1 MWWNL
6 KLIKSNQVRSE
17 MTLQISKQYECKSRE
32 TEVGPASCYKI
43 VLDYKLLWKIGKAVR
58 NKFDAAQS
66 R

>member
-1 MWWNL
+1 M
-6 KLIKSNQVRSE
+6 RSE